1 MGHTFS
7 VIDIVNI
14 CGASA
19 SCFVTGLFGSWFRDN
34 YDAIF
39 YFGDK
44 ISSKTSTTDTNVSV
58 FNSSLSKSGSVSILS
73 TGYIISFYLFSD
85 IYLAEFNF
93 DDLFAGET
101 KDVFER

>member
-19 SCFVTGLFGSWFRDN
+19 SCFVTGLFESWFRDN
-34 YDAIF
+34 YEA
-39 YFGDK
+39 
-44 ISSKTSTTDTNVSV
+44 TSTTDTNVSV